1 MTTLL
6 LSLNAGADEDG
17 EFFGVMQPGASG
29 GGGCVSIGVV
39 LPGGLVAGGRW
50 GPRELSCEIGSAL

>member
-17 EFFGVMQPGASG
+17 EFFGVMQPGANGG

-39 LPGGLVAGGRW
+39 LPGGWWPV
-50 GPRELSCEIGSAL
+50 GPKGALM